1 MSDFEQKSKERK
13 SEEQK
18 SERAKGEEWK
28 SEERKSEFW
37 TLPGGPLLPSDEDL
51 AAILSI
57 ENTV

>member
-1 MSDFEQKSKERK
+1 MSHFEQKSKERK

-18 SERAKGEEWK
+18 SERAKGEEW
-28 SEERKSEFW
+28 KSEFW